1 MYDVFRPICL
11 VPFTT
16 SQIINSNSAIEI
28 ENDAFDFF
36 LNHIKIQFQFLA
48 AKVNQ

>member
-1 MYDVFRPICL
+1 MLI
-11 VPFTT
+11 
-16 SQIINSNSAIEI
+16 SQIIDSCSTIEI
-28 ENDAFDFF
+28 EDDAFDFF